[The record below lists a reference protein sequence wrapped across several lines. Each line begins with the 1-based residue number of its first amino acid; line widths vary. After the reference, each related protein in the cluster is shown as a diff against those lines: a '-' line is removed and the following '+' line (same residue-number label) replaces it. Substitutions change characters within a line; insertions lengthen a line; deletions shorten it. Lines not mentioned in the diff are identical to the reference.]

1 MPLNISYK
9 VSGEKLLKLIL
20 FEHVFIWLV
29 TTSVLWS
36 VDSTFKKIIMML
48 IEGLKPSLDEQDQI
62 LLVRKKE
69 RCLAK
74 QQKKQLHNSFY
85 PLNKPRILYW

>member
-29 TTSVLWS
+29 TTS
-36 VDSTFKKIIMML
+36 
-48 IEGLKPSLDEQDQI
+48 
-62 LLVRKKE
+62 
-69 RCLAK
+69 
-74 QQKKQLHNSFY
+74 FY
-85 PLNKPRILYW
+85 